1 MRARPVLAAKAP
13 RAKGPVG
20 RGGGDRYTDRVSD
33 DPFQRFAR
41 QLRQVAAPLVPAAA
55 TLTALGAA
63 GETRA
68 VAKGAQ
74 LLRAGEVA
82 GHVYFVAAGLF
93 RTCSTDPAT
102 GDERTGQFFDEDRL
116 FTESG
121 SFFAGAPSA
130 QAIEAVE
137 PSVALCLPRAALMAA
152 YDADHA
158 VERFGRIMV
167 EEALM
172 GSQRRTA
179 GLLSLS
185 PDERYRRFVATR
197 PEVARRVPQYLI
209 ASYLGITP
217 EALSRIR
224 GRLARRPPR

>member
-1 MRARPVLAAKAP
+1 
-13 RAKGPVG
+13 
-20 RGGGDRYTDRVSD
+20 
-33 DPFQRFAR
+33 
-41 QLRQVAAPLVPAAA
+41 
-55 TLTALGAA
+55 
-63 GETRA
+63 
-68 VAKGAQ
+68 
-74 LLRAGEVA
+74 
-82 GHVYFVAAGLF
+82 
-93 RTCSTDPAT
+93 
-102 GDERTGQFFDEDRL
+102 
-116 FTESG
+116 
-121 SFFAGAPSA
+121 
-130 QAIEAVE
+130 
-137 PSVALCLPRAALMAA
+137 MAA

-167 EEALM
+167 EGALM